1 MIPSTFNNIHNRQ
14 LIYGLVSTLT
24 DLDPNIIEIRQPIE
38 ESNLLV
44 KEITQNIELL
54 KTKNDL
60 IKFGHLAVLE
70 KNLPSLKTQLEGF
83 IDDIKTGKL
92 EAEKLVQDFNVVIN
106 TLTHATNVLE
116 ENDALKTDAL
126 SIVALNNIKVK
137 NIQNQ
142 IKNADHQIE
151 ILERFNAIT
160 LYHLNDTINSNKK
173 DKDMPVLVEIERV
186 MAQVLNKMRRFK
198 SAAFYLAILSGYNYL
213 ASNYHIAFERVER
226 IANGSLS
233 TASTSSDFQSEI
245 DTILSVIDAAGMVM
259 MTLGSIFV
267 FFNIFMM
274 TQREGGS
281 SNLFSTV
288 IIGITTMMFGVA
300 APIVAEK
307 MFGSSEQVQ
316 YIEKTS
322 LFTFDFWNFG
332 FTGTLIFFGL
342 TVFCVIMAV
351 MKHKEKKQFESL
363 IQKLSDSESKSTNT
377 DKHQST
383 LVQAG

>member
-1 MIPSTFNNIHNRQ
+1 MIPSTFNNIHNKQ

-70 KNLPSLKTQLEGF
+70 KNLPSLKSQLEGF
-83 IDDIKTGKL
+83 INDIKTGKL
-92 EAEKLVQDFNVVIN
+92 EAEKLVQNFNVVIN

-226 IANGSLS
+226 IANGSLA

>member
-1 MIPSTFNNIHNRQ
+1 MIPSTFNNIHNKQ

-70 KNLPSLKTQLEGF
+70 KNLPSLKSQLEGF

-92 EAEKLVQDFNVVIN
+92 DAEKLVQDFNVVIN

-186 MAQVLNKMRRFK
+186 MAQALNKMRRFK

-245 DTILSVIDAAGMVM
+245 DTLLSVIDAAGMVM

-267 FFNIFMM
+267 FFTIFMM

-281 SNLFSTV
+281 SNMFSTV
-288 IIGITTMMFGVA
+288 IIAITTMMLGVA

>member
-1 MIPSTFNNIHNRQ
+1 MIPSTFNNIHNKQ

-70 KNLPSLKTQLEGF
+70 KNLPSLKSQLEGF

-267 FFNIFMM
+267 FFTIFMM

-281 SNLFSTV
+281 SNMFSTV
-288 IIGITTMMFGVA
+288 IIAITTMMLGVA

>member
-1 MIPSTFNNIHNRQ
+1 MIPSTFNNIHNKQ
-14 LIYGLVSTLT
+14 LIYGLVGTLT

-70 KNLPSLKTQLEGF
+70 KNLPSLKSQLEGF

-92 EAEKLVQDFNVVIN
+92 EAEKLVQNFNVVIN

-274 TQREGGS
+274 TQRDGGS

-351 MKHKEKKQFESL
+351 MKHKEKIQFESL

>member
-1 MIPSTFNNIHNRQ
+1 MIPSTFNNIHNKQ

>member
-1 MIPSTFNNIHNRQ
+1 MIPSTFNNIHNKQ

-70 KNLPSLKTQLEGF
+70 KNLPSLKSQLEGF

-92 EAEKLVQDFNVVIN
+92 DAEKLVQDFNVVIN

-267 FFNIFMM
+267 FFTIFMM

-281 SNLFSTV
+281 SNMFSTV
-288 IIGITTMMFGVA
+288 IIAITTMMLGVA

>member
-1 MIPSTFNNIHNRQ
+1 MIPSTFNNIHNKQ

-70 KNLPSLKTQLEGF
+70 KNLPSLKSQLERF

-116 ENDALKTDAL
+116 ENDPLKTDAL

-226 IANGSLS
+226 IANGSLA
-233 TASTSSDFQSEI
+233 TVSTSSDFQSEI

-267 FFNIFMM
+267 FFSIFMM

-281 SNLFSTV
+281 SNQFSNV
-288 IIGITTMMFGVA
+288 IIGITIMMLGVA

-332 FTGTLIFFGL
+332 FTGNLIFFGL

>member
-1 MIPSTFNNIHNRQ
+1 MIPSTFNNIHNKQ

-70 KNLPSLKTQLEGF
+70 KNLPSLKSQLERF

-116 ENDALKTDAL
+116 ENDPLKTDAL

-233 TASTSSDFQSEI
+233 TVSTSSDFQSEI

-267 FFNIFMM
+267 FFTIFMM

-281 SNLFSTV
+281 SNMFSTV
-288 IIGITTMMFGVA
+288 IIAITTMMLGVA

>member
-1 MIPSTFNNIHNRQ
+1 MIPSTFNNIHNKQ

-24 DLDPNIIEIRQPIE
+24 ELDPNIIEIRQPIE

-70 KNLPSLKTQLEGF
+70 KNLPSLKSQLEGF

-92 EAEKLVQDFNVVIN
+92 DAEKLVQDFNVVIN

-267 FFNIFMM
+267 FFTIFMM

-281 SNLFSTV
+281 SNMFSTV
-288 IIGITTMMFGVA
+288 IIAITTMMLGVA
-300 APIVAEK
+300 APIVAKK

>member
-1 MIPSTFNNIHNRQ
+1 MIPSTFNNIHNKQ

-24 DLDPNIIEIRQPIE
+24 ELDPNIIEIRQPIE

-70 KNLPSLKTQLEGF
+70 KNLPSLKSQLEGF

-92 EAEKLVQDFNVVIN
+92 DAEKLVQDFNVVIN

-267 FFNIFMM
+267 FFTIFMM

-281 SNLFSTV
+281 SNMFSTV
-288 IIGITTMMFGVA
+288 IIAITTMMLGVA

>member
-1 MIPSTFNNIHNRQ
+1 MIPSTFNNIHNKQ

-24 DLDPNIIEIRQPIE
+24 DLDPNIIGIRQPIE

-70 KNLPSLKTQLEGF
+70 KNLPSLKSQLEGF

-116 ENDALKTDAL
+116 ENDALTTDAL
-126 SIVALNNIKVK
+126 SIVALNNLKVK

-288 IIGITTMMFGVA
+288 IIGITIMMFGVA

>member
-1 MIPSTFNNIHNRQ
+1 MIPSTFNNIHNKQ

-70 KNLPSLKTQLEGF
+70 KNLPSLKSQLEGF

-226 IANGSLS
+226 IANGSLA

>member
-1 MIPSTFNNIHNRQ
+1 MIPSTFNNIHNKQ

-70 KNLPSLKTQLEGF
+70 KNLPSLKSQLEGF
-83 IDDIKTGKL
+83 INDIKTGKL
-92 EAEKLVQDFNVVIN
+92 EAEKLVQNFNVVIN

-245 DTILSVIDAAGMVM
+245 DTILSVINAAGMVM

-274 TQREGGS
+274 TQRESGS
-281 SNLFSTV
+281 SNLFSTLT
-288 IIGITTMMFGVA
+288 IGIITMIFGVA

-363 IQKLSDSESKSTNT
+363 IQKLR
-377 DKHQST
+377 
-383 LVQAG
+383 

>member
-1 MIPSTFNNIHNRQ
+1 MIPSTFNNIHNKQ

-70 KNLPSLKTQLEGF
+70 KNLPSLKSQLEGF

>member
-1 MIPSTFNNIHNRQ
+1 MIPSTFNNIHNKQ
-14 LIYGLVSTLT
+14 LIYGLVGTLT

-70 KNLPSLKTQLEGF
+70 KNLPSLKSQLEGF

-92 EAEKLVQDFNVVIN
+92 EAEKLVQNFNVVIN

-274 TQREGGS
+274 TQRDGGS

-332 FTGTLIFFGL
+332 FTGTLIFFGF

-351 MKHKEKKQFESL
+351 MKHKEKIQFESL